1 MATFQLPYDF
11 TIGAGAYWES
21 AFRWTP
27 TTTFT
32 GDPNVPLP
40 YGVIFTEPRGNREA
54 NSNYYRSTCRS
65 PRGSRSDPV
74 RLSAIGSV
82 LNLFSSEAVTGVCAY
97 TTGCGTAKQGDA
109 LSWQQPRRYEL
120 GFRAEF

>member
-1 MATFQLPYDF
+1 M
-11 TIGAGAYWES
+11 
-21 AFRWTP
+21 
-27 TTTFT
+27 
-32 GDPNVPLP
+32 PLP
-40 YGVIFTEPRGNREA
+40 YGAIFTEPRGNREA
-54 NSNYYRSTCRS
+54 NSNYQVDLQVAK
-65 PRGSRSDPV
+65 GFQVGPV

-82 LNLFSSEAVTGVCAY
+82 LNLFSSEAATGVCAY